1 MKKKHGDIEKERDD
15 LLKLMENA
23 IAPEIQ
29 EKIDF
34 AISCEMP
41 SKIKPIKISNKGAF
55 DAIKE

>member
-1 MKKKHGDIEKERDD
+1 MKRKHRDIEKERDE
-15 LLKLMENA
+15 LLKLMENS

-41 SKIKPIKISNKGAF
+41 STIKPIETSNKGAF
-55 DAIKE
+55 DAIKK